1 MTAWRS
7 FGLRIS
13 TRCSRR
19 GSRRSGGHRM
29 QMKPI
34 SSITVRPPTSFPK
47 STSSSIGSRPDERR
61 RYETRGHPRSRSC
74 RQINS
79 GATAGRHHRA
89 PRDRAGQ
96 NFLAE
101 GPLSN
106 SREKWIH
113 MQKKLVLKQ
122 CWIIDGDLGS
132 YDAVKVRLHAAD
144 TIVLL
149 DFPVGPVEGRTL
161 ASFCV
166 PARLF
171 GEKLL
176 W

>member
-1 MTAWRS
+1 
-7 FGLRIS
+7 
-13 TRCSRR
+13 
-19 GSRRSGGHRM
+19 
-29 QMKPI
+29 
-34 SSITVRPPTSFPK
+34 
-47 STSSSIGSRPDERR
+47 
-61 RYETRGHPRSRSC
+61 
-74 RQINS
+74 
-79 GATAGRHHRA
+79 
-89 PRDRAGQ
+89 
-96 NFLAE
+96 
-101 GPLSN
+101 
-106 SREKWIH
+106 